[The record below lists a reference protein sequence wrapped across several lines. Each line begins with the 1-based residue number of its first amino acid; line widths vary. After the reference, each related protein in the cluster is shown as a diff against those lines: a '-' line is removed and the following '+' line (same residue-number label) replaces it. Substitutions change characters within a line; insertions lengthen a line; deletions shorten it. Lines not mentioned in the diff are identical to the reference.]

1 MELHFLENFE
11 QGMDAKLTHYL
22 SGTISSLCAILAP
35 VVATA
40 IVVYVMLIGYAVMRG
55 EAQDSLHA
63 SMWKVVKWS
72 IIASVALSVGGFNT
86 YIAGS
91 LNGLE
96 AALFQA
102 TTGSSNGGQLLDQ
115 TLSYYLDLF
124 MKLNEN
130 ISSGPV
136 GVFPNVPVLLA
147 ILFLAASAIVFFGF
161 AVCVF
166 MLGKVAGVL
175 VIALGPAF
183 IVTLTFPPIQRF
195 ADAWLSAALN
205 TIIIKVLAGMVLAI
219 STLFL
224 KSLAAHV
231 LGNFDETSILINM
244 LEILILSVA
253 FGFILGYIPML
264 SASLVGGSPMPHLTL
279 PRLQLPQ
286 SRQQPSSSAAPNG
299 GSIRQGGGSGGGS
312 RNAASAPTVAAYR
325 RNVIAYL
332 PK

>member
-1 MELHFLENFE
+1 MDFHFLEKFE
-11 QGMDAKLTHYL
+11 QGMDVQLAHYL
-22 SGTISSLCAILAP
+22 SNTVASLCTVIAP
-35 VVATA
+35 VVAAA

-55 EAQDSLHA
+55 EAQDSLQS

-72 IIASVALSVGGFNT
+72 LIAGLALSVGGFNT
-86 YIAGS
+86 YIAGG

-96 AALFQA
+96 TALFQA
-102 TTGSSNGGQLLDQ
+102 TTGSNNGGQLLDD
-115 TLSYYLDLF
+115 TLAVYIELF
-124 MKLNEN
+124 TKLSQNV
-130 ISSGPV
+130 SASPV
-136 GVFPNVPVLLA
+136 GMFPNVNVLIA
-147 ILFLAASAIVFFGF
+147 ILFLACSAIVFFGF

-175 VIALGPAF
+175 VVALGPAF
-183 IVTLTFPPIQRF
+183 IVTLMFPPIQRF

-205 TIIIKVLAGMVLAI
+205 TVLIKVLAGMVLAI

-224 KSLAAHV
+224 KFVVLQV

-286 SRQQPSSSAAPNG
+286 SRQQAPSQSAP
-299 GSIRQGGGSGGGS
+299 GGGTIRHGGGS
-312 RNAASAPTVAAYR
+312 RNAASVPTVAAYR